1 MADSPLS
8 YDVRDG
14 VVVLTLDLPG
24 EPVNTLSPP
33 TGVLFDGALARALED
48 VAVRAVVFT
57 SGKPDGFVAG
67 ADVKWLGTMRTKE
80 DGERASREGQVGFAR
95 LAAYPKPV
103 VAAIHGACLGGGLE
117 WALACTYRICTDS
130 AKTQLGFPE
139 VQLGLLPGAG
149 GTQRLPRL
157 IGIARALDLILTG
170 RSVRAAKAKKLG
182 LVDEVVPPAILLE
195 VAMARARALADGSL
209 KVDRAHRPVP
219 PVKGGL
225 SGVLAALS
233 NRETW
238 TELALED
245 NPIGRAFLF
254 DQARKQLRKKTHG
267 HYPAPERALDVVR
280 TGMEKGMEAG
290 LKAEA
295 AAFGDLLVS
304 AVSHRLREIFFATT
318 ELKKDPGVSDPGATA
333 RPVKKLAVLG
343 GGLMGGGI
351 AYVSAVTAR
360 TPVRIK
366 ERDDASVGRALAHVR
381 GLLQGQVE
389 KRRMTPR
396 ELESRMAR
404 VTAGTDLSG
413 FARAD
418 VVVEA
423 VFEDLELKKRMRDEV
438 EAATPES
445 CIFASN
451 TSSLPIT
458 KLAEGARRPAQV
470 IGMHYFSP
478 VEKMPLLEVI
488 THAGTAPWVTATCVA
503 LGKKQGK
510 TVIVV
515 RDGPGFYTSRVLA
528 PYMNEAAHLLL
539 DGAEVRAV
547 DEALV
552 DFGFPVGPYQL
563 LDEVGIDVGEKVAHV
578 LHAAFGDRLSA
589 PEAMAAMVKD
599 GRLGRKAKK
608 GFYTYDG
615 KKKTVD
621 ESVYSVLP
629 AGTKRRP
636 VTKEEVIERCVYPMV
651 NEAVRC
657 LEERVLRS
665 PRDGDIGAVFGLG
678 FPPFRGGP
686 FRFADTIGSS
696 VLAARLESWASKL
709 GARFEPA
716 ALLLEKA
723 SKGERFFG

>member
-1 MADSPLS
+1 MAEPLA

-14 VVVLTLDLPG
+14 VAVLTLDLPG
-24 EPVNTLSPP
+24 EAVNTLSPA
-33 TGVLFDGALARALED
+33 TGLLFDAALAKAQAD
-48 VAVRAVVFT
+48 KGVRAVVFA
-57 SGKPDGFVAG
+57 SGKPDTFVAG
-67 ADVKWLGTMRTKE
+67 ADVRWLGSLKTRE
-80 DGERASREGQVGFAR
+80 EGERASREGQAGFVR
-95 LAAYPKPV
+95 LAAFPKPV

-117 WALACTYRICTDS
+117 WALACSYRACSDS
-130 AKTQLGFPE
+130 QKTQLGVPE

-157 IGIARALDLILTG
+157 IGIAEALDLILTG
-170 RSVRAAKAKKLG
+170 KSVRAAKAKKLG
-182 LVDEVVPPAILLE
+182 LVDEVVPAPILLE
-195 VAMARARALADGSL
+195 VAMARARALADGTL
-209 KVDRAHRPVP
+209 KVERSRRSP
-219 PVKGGL
+219 PARGL
-225 SGVLAALS
+225 TGALEALG
-233 NRETW
+233 RKETW

-245 NPIGRAFLF
+245 NPLGRAFLF
-254 DQARKQLRKKTHG
+254 DQARKQLRKKTRG
-267 HYPAPERALDVVR
+267 HYPAPERALEVVR
-280 TGMEKGMEAG
+280 TGTEKGWEAG
-290 LKAEA
+290 LQAEA
-295 AAFGDLLVS
+295 RAFGELLVGE
-304 AVSHRLREIFFATT
+304 VSQRLREIFFATT
-318 ELKKDPGVSDPGATA
+318 ELKKDRGVEDANVRA
-333 RPVKKLAVLG
+333 RPVQKVAVLG

-351 AYVSAVTAR
+351 AYVSAVTAKAH
-360 TPVRIK
+360 VRVK
-366 ERDDASVGRALAHVR
+366 ERDDAAAGRVLAHVR
-381 GLLQGQVE
+381 SQLQAQVE
-389 KRRMTPR
+389 KRRLTPR
-396 ELESRMAR
+396 ELESRMSR
-404 VTAGTDLSG
+404 LTAGNDFAG

-423 VFEDLELKKRMRDEV
+423 VFEDLALKQKLRDEAENV
-438 EAATPES
+438 MPEAS
-445 CIFASN
+445 IFASN

-503 LGKKQGK
+503 LGKRQGK

-528 PYMNEAAHLLL
+528 PYLNEAAHLLL

-578 LHAAFGDRLSA
+578 LHDAFGERMRA
-589 PEAMAAMVKD
+589 PEAMAALVKD

-615 KKKTVD
+615 KKKVVD
-621 ESVYSVLP
+621 ETVYAVLP
-629 AGTKRRP
+629 ASTQRRP
-636 VTKEEVIERCVYPMV
+636 VTKEEVVERCVYPLV
-651 NEAVRC
+651 NEAIRC
-657 LEERVLRS
+657 LEEGIVRS
-665 PRDGDIGAVFGLG
+665 ARDADVGAVFGLG

-686 FRFADTIGSS
+686 FRFADAFGPAA
-696 VLAARLESWASKL
+696 LASRLESLASKL

-716 ALLLEKA
+716 PLLREKA
-723 SKGERFFG
+723 ANGARFY